1 MVAYSRASC
10 RRCVVC
16 VVSDVAGSGAV
27 AATPDDSLAVFL
39 DLPMSHG
46 FSDATQA
53 LVETKELIREPLSA
67 AIDLRLVD
75 RPEDADVV
83 LTVLGRGR
91 GHGEL
96 TAALRTINGSIVAP
110 SVPIADSERYIEILL
125 TTGSCRTMA
134 LTVED
139 DARDSCYRRI
149 FVGVG
154 LGELGQ
160 RRPAKKPRLNSWE
173 ICAEAVVRD
182 VRAWLTE
189 NANRLRAL
197 RAIAIEVITPR
208 HV

>member
-1 MVAYSRASC
+1 MRNLRRRGVLASLVV
-10 RRCVVC
+10 CVVC
-16 VVSDVAGSGAV
+16 VVSDVAGTGAA

-53 LVETKELIREPLSA
+53 LVETRELIREPLSA
-67 AIDLRLVD
+67 AIDFRLVD

-96 TAALRTINGSIVAP
+96 TAALHTINGSVVAP

-139 DARDSCYRRI
+139 EARDSCYRRI

-154 LGELGQ
+154 LGELGE
-160 RRPAKKPRLNSWE
+160 RRTTKKPRLNSWE

-189 NANRLRAL
+189 NASRLRAL
-197 RAIAIEVITPR
+197 RTIASK
-208 HV
+208 

>member
-1 MVAYSRASC
+1 MRNLRRGGVLASLIV
-10 RRCVVC
+10 CVVC
-16 VVSDVAGSGAV
+16 DVAGSGAV

-67 AIDLRLVD
+67 AIDFRLVD

-96 TAALRTINGSIVAP
+96 TAALRTISGSIVAP
-110 SVPIADSERYIEILL
+110 SVPIAESERYIEILL

-139 DARDSCYRRI
+139 EARDSCYRRI

-154 LGELGQ
+154 LGELGE
-160 RRPAKKPRLNSWE
+160 RRTTKKPRLNSWE

-182 VRAWLTE
+182 VRAWLTD
-189 NANRLRAL
+189 NASRLRAL
-197 RAIAIEVITPR
+197 RTIASK
-208 HV
+208 